1 MSVKSRAYLVF
12 FAIVAVFA
20 TALVL
25 AWSTLGNGAA
35 IAASIFLLLGAT
47 IDFRR
52 VREDQE
58 PPGVIR
64 WPTLVHALPRRWA
77 RWIMDDPK

>member
-1 MSVKSRAYLVF
+1 MSVKSRTYLVF

-35 IAASIFLLLGAT
+35 IVASIFLLLGAA
-47 IDFRR
+47 IGFRR

-58 PPGVIR
+58 PPGVVP
-64 WPTLVHALPRRWA
+64 WPTLVHALPRKWA